1 MNRTRNYDTH
11 VATEGGY
18 EIEITERYTL
28 PQTKVPR
35 SKRYLLSIH
44 GPWCLYRCFPTIKAA
59 KQAAER
65 VIAALK
71 EEDEHGN

>member
-1 MNRTRNYDTH
+1 MIWTRNYDAH

-18 EIEITERYTL
+18 EIEVVENYALRGERM
-28 PQTKVPR
+28 PKA
-35 SKRYLLSIH
+35 KKYLLSIH

-59 KQAAER
+59 KAAAER

-71 EEDEHGN
+71 EEE

>member
-1 MNRTRNYDTH
+1 MIWTRNYDAH

-18 EIEITERYTL
+18 EIEISPTYTL
-28 PQTKVPR
+28 PPTRIPK
-35 SKRYLLSIH
+35 SEKYLLSIH

-59 KQAAER
+59 KAAAER

-71 EEDEHGN
+71 EEE

>member
-1 MNRTRNYDTH
+1 MNWTRNYDAH

-44 GPWCLYRCFPTIKAA
+44 GPWCLYRCYPTITKAKA
-59 KQAAER
+59 AAER
-65 VIAALK
+65 VIATLK
-71 EEDEHGN
+71 EDE

>member
-1 MNRTRNYDTH
+1 MIWTRNYDAH

-18 EIEITERYTL
+18 EIEITPTYTL
-28 PQTKVPR
+28 PPTRIPKADKY
-35 SKRYLLSIH
+35 SLSIT
-44 GPWCLYRCFPTIKAA
+44 GPWCIYRCFPTIKAA

-71 EEDEHGN
+71 EEE

>member
-1 MNRTRNYDTH
+1 MIWTRNYDAH

-18 EIEITERYTL
+18 EIEITPTYTL
-28 PQTKVPR
+28 PPTRIPK
-35 SKRYLLSIH
+35 SEKYLLNIH
-44 GPWCLYRCFPTIKAA
+44 GPWCLYRCFPTITKA

-71 EEDEHGN
+71 EDE